1 MKSLTLLEDQLTA
14 EERRLLDGLDT
25 PYRIQSFLDELVYP
39 AEEANRSALEVL
51 RQRQAHCLDG
61 GLFAAAALARLG
73 HPPIILDMQPQP
85 GTDDDHVLA
94 LYKADGCWGAL
105 AKSNYSGLRLREP
118 VFRSTREL
126 ALSYFEDFFN
136 LLGEKTLRAITRPIR
151 LARFDRLR
159 WMTESSG
166 VDAIEAYLKTARLTP
181 LITDAQAARL
191 SPVDKRSFQAGTLG
205 LNPAGAFQP
214 RNEAAGSREK
224 RA

>member
-1 MKSLTLLEDQLTA
+1 MESLALLEAQLTPP
-14 EERRLLDGLDT
+14 ERRLLDGLDT
-25 PYRIQSFLDELVYP
+25 PCKIQSFLDELVYP
-39 AEEANRSALEVL
+39 AGEANRSVLEVL

-73 HPPIILDMQPQP
+73 YPPIILDMQPQP

-94 LYKADGCWGAL
+94 LYKVEGCWGAL

-118 VFRSTREL
+118 IYRTTREL

-159 WMTESSG
+159 WMTESAG
-166 VDAIEAYLKTARLTP
+166 VDAIEAYLKTVRLTP
-181 LITDAQAARL
+181 LISTTQAARL
-191 SPVDKRSFQAGTLG
+191 SPVDKRSFQSGTLG
-205 LNPAGAFQP
+205 LNPEGAFQP
-214 RNEAAGSREK
+214 QTGAPGSREK
-224 RA
+224 RP